1 MVYRMSSEE
10 YVDPSGNTEQ
20 FRVFVQRADAV
31 PEKPASSRYLMLG
44 IIVAIIVVAAV
55 VAILAV

>member
-1 MVYRMSSEE
+1 MVYRMPEE

-20 FRVFVQRADAV
+20 FRVFVQRAEPA
-31 PEKPASSRYLMLG
+31 PERPAASRYLMIG
-44 IIVAIIVVAAV
+44 IIAAIVVVAAV